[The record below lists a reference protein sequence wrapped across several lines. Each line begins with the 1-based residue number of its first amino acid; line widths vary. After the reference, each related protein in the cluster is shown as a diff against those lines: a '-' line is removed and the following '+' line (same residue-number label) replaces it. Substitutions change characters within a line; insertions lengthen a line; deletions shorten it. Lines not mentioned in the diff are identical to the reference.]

1 MHAGLDTAQVGQG
14 GDQADGAVAA
24 HAQVPGIV
32 EEDHAGGVCR
42 VLRRAKQGAHHDVAA
57 AGLQDGCRAPCVVF
71 VGQAALPFGHVA
83 RAQIGKAGDDKPG
96 GFTAGMGVDDTD
108 LIH

>member
-1 MHAGLDTAQVGQG
+1 MVPWPHMPRYPALLKKITPAAFAG
-14 GDQADGAVAA
+14 
-24 HAQVPGIV
+24 
-32 EEDHAGGVCR
+32 
-42 VLRRAKQGAHHDVAA
+42 
-57 AGLQDGCRAPCVVF
+57 
-71 VGQAALPFGHVA
+71 FGHVA